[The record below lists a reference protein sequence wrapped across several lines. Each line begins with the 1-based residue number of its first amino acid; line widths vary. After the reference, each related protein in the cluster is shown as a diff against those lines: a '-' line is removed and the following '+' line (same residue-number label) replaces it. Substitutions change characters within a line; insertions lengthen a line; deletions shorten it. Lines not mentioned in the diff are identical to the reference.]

1 VCKIDS
7 KFRRTRETDFQFFNI
22 INEVIV
28 LAERKYKASAHV
40 LIDST
45 VAGAA
50 DAQFILITDRRKKT
64 CDGLT
69 VWRVDWQRLM
79 QLNNTRAHQEMS
91 YPNVTWHISSYLLL
105 TYHWTINRTRL
116 TFRNIILI
124 NAYLLRIMD
133 VGLREAPCVSLW
145 VIIHFPSF

>member
-28 LAERKYKASAHV
+28 LAERKYKASANV

-50 DAQFILITDRRKKT
+50 DAQFIQNI
-64 CDGLT
+64 
-69 VWRVDWQRLM
+69 
-79 QLNNTRAHQEMS
+79 S
-91 YPNVTWHISSYLLL
+91 Y
-105 TYHWTINRTRL
+105 
-116 TFRNIILI
+116 
-124 NAYLLRIMD
+124 
-133 VGLREAPCVSLW
+133 
-145 VIIHFPSF
+145 